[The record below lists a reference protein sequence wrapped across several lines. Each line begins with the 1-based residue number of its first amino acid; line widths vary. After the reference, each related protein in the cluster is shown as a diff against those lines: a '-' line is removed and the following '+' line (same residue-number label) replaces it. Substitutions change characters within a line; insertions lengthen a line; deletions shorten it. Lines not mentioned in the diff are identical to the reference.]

1 MLPGDGFRSQ
11 HDSIKWQVL
20 DDLRDMGMPSSPE
33 AYGIFAPHLPQVARD
48 HYDRLPKRKRQGIVP
63 DLLVTCRPRPTEP
76 CRPLLAE
83 VKTLHYGPSTY
94 PESAER
100 CRGVKR
106 RAARIH
112 AEYLQKARTLDRRWW
127 GTAPDVQGPVE
138 IKLRSFGEVRGLIF
152 GSWGEASADVDWL
165 LSEAVAVGAR
175 RHRRVRVAEDDEPD
189 RLQQLLSGMLRRR
202 WGMAAL
208 RANARLLLDRLAY
221 VGSGAIA
228 ATRRRE
234 MAQFSH
240 SSRLNGRGGGAP
252 RVWSHRI

>member
-1 MLPGDGFRSQ
+1 M
-11 HDSIKWQVL
+11 
-20 DDLRDMGMPSSPE
+20 
-33 AYGIFAPHLPQVARD
+33 
-48 HYDRLPKRKRQGIVP
+48 
-63 DLLVTCRPRPTEP
+63 
-76 CRPLLAE
+76 
-83 VKTLHYGPSTY
+83 
-94 PESAER
+94 
-100 CRGVKR
+100 
-106 RAARIH
+106 
-112 AEYLQKARTLDRRWW
+112 
-127 GTAPDVQGPVE
+127 
-138 IKLRSFGEVRGLIF
+138 
-152 GSWGEASADVDWL
+152 DWL

-189 RLQQLLSGMLRRR
+189 RLQQMLSGMLRRR